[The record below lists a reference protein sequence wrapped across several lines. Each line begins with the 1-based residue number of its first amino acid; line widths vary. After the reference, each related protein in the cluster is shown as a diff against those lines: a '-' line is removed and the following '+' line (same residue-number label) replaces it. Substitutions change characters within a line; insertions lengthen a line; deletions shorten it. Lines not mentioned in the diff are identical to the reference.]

1 MNHIVEREQK
11 EGRTNM
17 EKCLLISSVALSVAV
32 AFAAVNQIRINFIL
46 RELERQQQQ
55 LWQQLERIRK

>member
-1 MNHIVEREQK
+1 
-11 EGRTNM
+11 M
-17 EKCLLISSVALSVAV
+17 EKYLLISSVALSVAV